1 MYYFFLIYKLFSTF
15 VSKFLKIMRRISLI
29 ILYCFLFLQL
39 LPAQNQT
46 EINIKRASS
55 LHRSYEFDKAI
66 NLLDGMLKNN
76 SDSLAGLKMD
86 SLKLLCINGRTM
98 LEFADR
104 PEVIAAQEAA
114 ASSFFLKY
122 PLFPD
127 RSWMPVPESLTGGKK
142 HSICNVM
149 YFPEN
154 ASVIYFSAP
163 DNSGS
168 WNIYSTRLLN
178 GNVWSAPE
186 LVSENLMSSGDEIF
200 PVPTRDGKSLIFS
213 SNGLSGMGGFDLFIS
228 TLDDS
233 GEWSTPQNL
242 GFPYSSTGNDYL
254 FYDSADGT
262 YSIFSSDRDSK
273 QGNVRIYA
281 TVFDNMAVR
290 KAIDS
295 PEEARE
301 IARLEPST
309 GKEKQKAA
317 SENET
322 GQGYRNNENEDTHYP
337 EYLAVTEEI
346 RSLEHTADSTETE
359 ITKSRN
365 LYSSLNNEDDKK
377 AIAKKISEA
386 EMNLM
391 MMRERIYNL
400 SQSKRN
406 LENYFIN
413 NGIPIPE
420 TDFEEKTV
428 TTTEKRPSVTFANNR
443 TGIMP
448 EIEILKPEPKK
459 DYSFKIGVKPE
470 ILDNSELPDG
480 LYYQIQLFTVS
491 NKVSDKALKGLYPIF
506 MEKTRTGKYIYRAGI
521 FYTYSEGI
529 ANLNK
534 VRKNG
539 IPGAM
544 LVAFNDHKSVNT
556 RVARE
561 LEKKNAASVSY
572 NIVLDKFPNGIPE
585 PIIAA
590 LRDACNKDIA
600 KSTEGGKTIYIIGP
614 FGSKS
619 EAEETVS
626 LLEDLAVTG
635 ITLTESK

>member
-1 MYYFFLIYKLFSTF
+1 
-15 VSKFLKIMRRISLI
+15 
-29 ILYCFLFLQL
+29 
-39 LPAQNQT
+39 
-46 EINIKRASS
+46 
-55 LHRSYEFDKAI
+55 
-66 NLLDGMLKNN
+66 
-76 SDSLAGLKMD
+76 
-86 SLKLLCINGRTM
+86 
-98 LEFADR
+98 
-104 PEVIAAQEAA
+104 
-114 ASSFFLKY
+114 
-122 PLFPD
+122 
-127 RSWMPVPESLTGGKK
+127 
-142 HSICNVM
+142 
-149 YFPEN
+149 
-154 ASVIYFSAP
+154 
-163 DNSGS
+163 
-168 WNIYSTRLLN
+168 
-178 GNVWSAPE
+178 
-186 LVSENLMSSGDEIF
+186 
-200 PVPTRDGKSLIFS
+200 
-213 SNGLSGMGGFDLFIS
+213 
-228 TLDDS
+228 
-233 GEWSTPQNL
+233 
-242 GFPYSSTGNDYL
+242 
-254 FYDSADGT
+254 
-262 YSIFSSDRDSK
+262 
-273 QGNVRIYA
+273 
-281 TVFDNMAVR
+281 
-290 KAIDS
+290 
-295 PEEARE
+295 
-301 IARLEPST
+301 
-309 GKEKQKAA
+309 
-317 SENET
+317 
-322 GQGYRNNENEDTHYP
+322 
-337 EYLAVTEEI
+337 
-346 RSLEHTADSTETE
+346 
-359 ITKSRN
+359 
-365 LYSSLNNEDDKK
+365 
-377 AIAKKISEA
+377 
-386 EMNLM
+386 
-391 MMRERIYNL
+391 
-400 SQSKRN
+400 
-406 LENYFIN
+406 
-413 NGIPIPE
+413 
-420 TDFEEKTV
+420 
-428 TTTEKRPSVTFANNR
+428 
-443 TGIMP
+443 MP